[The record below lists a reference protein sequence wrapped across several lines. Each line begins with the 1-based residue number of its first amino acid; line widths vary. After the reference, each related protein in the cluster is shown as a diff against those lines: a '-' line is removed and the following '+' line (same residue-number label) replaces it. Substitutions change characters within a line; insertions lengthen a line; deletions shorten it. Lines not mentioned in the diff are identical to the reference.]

1 MEIQVF
7 GVIVFAL
14 GVLSLNLRYHWAIYF
29 IALCC
34 LFSAAATVSFPALG
48 GLALLPV
55 TLFLAFFTL
64 RAFNIGGGP
73 MLLRAI
79 AFDRPGFWLVCV
91 ALVAAFGGI
100 FLPRALAG
108 STYVF
113 AIDRAGSDPNAAAL
127 TPLGPVSGNL
137 SQSIY
142 VVAELVLYCC
152 MSVFLSRR
160 EGYQHFARAILLL
173 AGLNICAAII
183 DLAGGSELLAAVKTA
198 GYTLH
203 DNEELAGLKRIT
215 GTFPESA
222 AFSYFTLP
230 LFAFTANLWLLGYRP
245 KLTAALS
252 VASGVMLIMS
262 TSATAYVGFAAYL
275 IVLFFSRSDRI
286 APASRVRKTRLCVV
300 LSCVGVLGTIFAI
313 VLKPSLITVI
323 SDFFAQTLLAKADS
337 DSGVERTAWNM
348 QALKNFIDTYG
359 LGVGV
364 GSSRAS
370 SFVLVLMSNL
380 GVLGMVCFGLF
391 VSRAVLSPISN
402 SQPPADRAV
411 CYASRQGMLAVLIVA
426 SVSGTVF
433 ELGACFYLFAA
444 AAAGLALS
452 PGQRQRAAPARRVA
466 PKGRPRTARAAF
478 AAARGWPA
486 GTRAAAAS
494 AMADAAANASAN
506 ASAGAARRA
515 ATGAT
520 ANAPASASASTA
532 AAAHS
537 PTSDAARSSSRALVP
552 VCATP
557 RQSRVPAWPYKT

>member
-73 MLLRAI
+73 MLLREI

-108 STYVF
+108 STFVF
-113 AIDRAGSDPNAAAL
+113 AIDRTGSDPNAAAL

-142 VVAELVLYCC
+142 VVTELVLYCC

-160 EGYQHFARAILLL
+160 EGYQHFAKAMLLL
-173 AGLNICAAII
+173 AALNICAAIL
-183 DLAGGSELLAAVKTA
+183 DLAGGSEVLAAAKTA

-252 VASGVMLIMS
+252 MASGAMLIMS

-275 IVLFFSRSDRI
+275 LVLFFSSSERV
-286 APASRVRKTRLCVV
+286 APHSRMRKTRLCIV
-300 LSCVGVLGTIFAI
+300 LGCVGVLGTIFAI
-313 VLKPSLITVI
+313 VLKPSLITVV
-323 SDFFAQTLLAKADS
+323 SDFFTQTLLAKADS

-348 QALKNFIDTYG
+348 QAIKNFIDTYG

-380 GVLGMVCFGLF
+380 GVLGVVCFGMF
-391 VSRAVLSPISN
+391 VWRAVLSPIST

-411 CYASRQGMLAVLIVA
+411 CYAARQGMLGVLIVA

-452 PGQRQRAAPARRVA
+452 PGQRSRATQARRVA
-466 PKGRPRTARAAF
+466 PKAGAYAARAVYAP
-478 AAARGWPA
+478 ARGWPGSA
-486 GTRAAAAS
+486 HAAAAKAAS
-494 AMADAAANASAN
+494 AAASSSVSAC
-506 ASAGAARRA
+506 
-515 ATGAT
+515 
-520 ANAPASASASTA
+520 ASASEAACST
-532 AAAHS
+532 
-537 PTSDAARSSSRALVP
+537 SRALVP
-552 VCATP
+552 VSAA
-557 RQSRVPAWPYKT
+557 RRESRVPAWPHKS

>member
-108 STYVF
+108 STFVF
-113 AIDRAGSDPNAAAL
+113 AIDRTGSDPNAAAL

-142 VVAELVLYCC
+142 VVTELVLYCC

-160 EGYQHFARAILLL
+160 EGYQHFAKAMLLL
-173 AGLNICAAII
+173 AALNICAAIL
-183 DLAGGSELLAAVKTA
+183 DLAGGSEVLAAAKTA

-252 VASGVMLIMS
+252 MASGAMLIMS

-275 IVLFFSRSDRI
+275 LVLFFSSSERV
-286 APASRVRKTRLCVV
+286 APHSRMRKTRLCIV
-300 LSCVGVLGTIFAI
+300 LGCVGVLGTIFAI
-313 VLKPSLITVI
+313 VLKPSLITVV
-323 SDFFAQTLLAKADS
+323 SDFFTQTLLAKADS

-348 QALKNFIDTYG
+348 QAIKNFIDTYG

-380 GVLGMVCFGLF
+380 GVLGVVCFGMF
-391 VSRAVLSPISN
+391 VWRAVLSPIST

-411 CYASRQGMLAVLIVA
+411 CYAARQGMLGVLIVA

-452 PGQRQRAAPARRVA
+452 PGQRSRATQARRVA
-466 PKGRPRTARAAF
+466 PKAGAYAARAVYAP
-478 AAARGWPA
+478 ARGWPGSA
-486 GTRAAAAS
+486 HAAAAKAAS
-494 AMADAAANASAN
+494 AAASSSVSAC
-506 ASAGAARRA
+506 
-515 ATGAT
+515 
-520 ANAPASASASTA
+520 ASASEAACST
-532 AAAHS
+532 
-537 PTSDAARSSSRALVP
+537 SRALVP
-552 VCATP
+552 VSAA
-557 RQSRVPAWPYKT
+557 RRESRVPAWPHKS

>member
-14 GVLSLNLRYHWAIYF
+14 GVLSLNLRYQWAIYF

-34 LFSAAATVSFPALG
+34 LFAAAATISFPALG
-48 GLALLPV
+48 GLALVPV
-55 TLFLAFFTL
+55 TLFLAFFSL

-91 ALVAAFGGI
+91 VCVAAFGGI

-108 STYVF
+108 STLVF
-113 AIDRAGSDPNAAAL
+113 AIDRAGSDPNAAAM

-142 VVAELVLYCC
+142 AVAELVMYCA

-160 EGYQHFARAILLL
+160 EGYQYFARAMLVL
-173 AGLNICAAII
+173 AALNICAAII
-183 DLAGGSELLAAVKTA
+183 DLAGGSEVLAAVKTA

-245 KLTAALS
+245 KLTAVLS
-252 VASGVMLIMS
+252 AASGVMLIMS

-275 IVLFFSRSDRI
+275 LVLFFSRSERV
-286 APASRVRKTRLCVV
+286 APHSRVRKNRLCVV
-300 LSCVGVLGTIFAI
+300 LGCVGVLGVIFAI

-323 SDFFAQTLLAKADS
+323 SDFFEQTLLAKADS

-348 QALKNFIDTYG
+348 QAIKNFIETYG

-370 SFVLVLMSNL
+370 SFALVLMSNL
-380 GVLGMVCFGLF
+380 GLIGTICFGLF
-391 VSRAVLSPISN
+391 VARSVLSPIST
-402 SQPPADRAV
+402 SHPPADRAV
-411 CYASRQGMLAVLIVA
+411 CYASRQGMLGVLIVA

-433 ELGACFYLFAA
+433 ELGSCFYLFAA

-452 PGQRQRAAPARRVA
+452 AGQRAPAAHGRRVA
-466 PKGRPRTARAAF
+466 QQGGVRAPRAAYAAGRAARPATAH
-478 AAARGWPA
+478 AAAA
-486 GTRAAAAS
+486 AAAAS
-494 AMADAAANASAN
+494 AASAAMAAAA
-506 ASAGAARRA
+506 
-515 ATGAT
+515 
-520 ANAPASASASTA
+520 TA
-532 AAAHS
+532 AASEPACS
-537 PTSDAARSSSRALVP
+537 TSHALVP
-552 VCATP
+552 VTGAR
-557 RQSRVPAWPYKT
+557 RQSRVPAWPHKQ